1 MKNEVKFYVEKRK
14 DKQTGELI
22 DTNVPILLF
31 YSFGG
36 KRVQYYTGLR
46 IDHISFFNGKEVVG
60 GNKENAR
67 EINKELLRL
76 KAKAHEIID
85 WARVNNHNLTTDL
98 FKEKLR
104 GDTASYGS
112 GKNFL
117 EALEEFYISSA
128 LTKTETTVRDLKA
141 TFNTFKVFSKDTRC
155 RLDFST
161 ITQEFYERF
170 LQWCFHDKGYKNNYT
185 GKLIK
190 GLKTFLNWA
199 TEKGYNTNLEFRK
212 KSFKK
217 LREEPEIVFLTW
229 EELMALFNAKFSSE
243 ERKFED
249 VRNMFCFSCF
259 TGMRFSDV
267 SALEKGNIFKD
278 CIRYRVEKTEQ
289 SNTIPLNKYSIEII
303 KKYKN
308 QRSSQFF
315 PVYRL
320 DEINDIL
327 KKVFKKLKFKR
338 KIQQTHFQGAK
349 AIKTVAPLHDVITFH
364 ISKKTFMTNFLAKG
378 GTLLTA
384 MSITGNKDFKT
395 ARRYYKVVD
404 SLKSEEMKK
413 VFG

>member
-1 MKNEVKFYVEKRK
+1 MIE
-14 DKQTGELI
+14 
-22 DTNVPILLF
+22 TNVPILLF
-31 YSFGG
+31 YSFAG

-46 IDHISFFNGKEVVG
+46 VDHISFFNGKEVIG
-60 GNKENAR
+60 GDKENAR

-85 WARVNNHNLTTDL
+85 WARVNNQRLTIEL

-104 GDTASYGS
+104 GKITSFGN

-117 EALEEFYISSA
+117 EALEEFYTSSA
-128 LTKTETTVRDLKA
+128 LIKSDATVQNLKSVFNIFKEFSRETRT
-141 TFNTFKVFSKDTRC
+141 
-155 RLDFST
+155 RLDFT
-161 ITQEFYERF
+161 TVTQEFYEKF
-170 LQWCFHDKGYKNNYT
+170 LQWCFNVKGYKNNYT
-185 GKLIK
+185 GTLIK

-199 TEKGYNTNLEFRK
+199 TEKGYNTTLDFRK

-217 LREEPEIVFLTW
+217 LKEEPEIIFLTW
-229 EELMALFNAKFSSE
+229 EELMNLFEAKFTIAE
-243 ERKFED
+243 KQLED

-267 SALEKGNIFKD
+267 TGLEKENIFKD
-278 CIRYRVEKTEQ
+278 YIRYRVEKTEQ
-289 SNTIPLNKYSIEII
+289 SNNIPLNKYSLEII
-303 KKYKN
+303 KKYRRVRKGKL
-308 QRSSQFF
+308 F
-315 PVYRL
+315 PFYRL
-320 DEINDIL
+320 QEVNDIL
-327 KKVFKKLKFKR
+327 KKLFKKLKFKR

-378 GTLLTA
+378 GSLLTA